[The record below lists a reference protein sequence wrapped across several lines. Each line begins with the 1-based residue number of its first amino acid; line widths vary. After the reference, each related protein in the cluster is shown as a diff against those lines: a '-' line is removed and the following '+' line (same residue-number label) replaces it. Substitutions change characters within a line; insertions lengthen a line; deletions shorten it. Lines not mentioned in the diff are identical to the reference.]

1 MKFNEAKLAGIFGLQ
16 SQPLGME
23 DIINQET
30 WNYLYEKEASIS
42 INPLDW
48 WKINQNR
55 YLILS
60 RLAVKILCILATS
73 VTSERLFSKA
83 GFIIDS

>member
-1 MKFNEAKLAGIFGLQ
+1 MKFNETKLAGIFGLQ
-16 SQPLGME
+16 SQPLEME
-23 DIINQET
+23 DIINQEI

-55 YLILS
+55 YQIKSLGCKNPLHAS
-60 RLAVKILCILATS
+60 
-73 VTSERLFSKA
+73 
-83 GFIIDS
+83 D